1 MALVTIPRSC
11 ARLVLVV
18 GMVLALARCGGR
30 FSSLNESAEASP
42 VDGGLDASTSELSD
56 SAPDASV
63 SDALDGGSDTSAAWD
78 GEADAPGVP
87 VAWSTALVTTA
98 PGPKGPCLIDAKL
111 NPPNAEFVIIAS
123 QAVTCSQTLPPNLVD
138 FFDHSNYGP
147 FPTQWEVCIPLPVSS
162 LVLGTVALDTPVDA
176 VAESGDNMA
185 SEFGLSLEPDVTM
198 QITDLT
204 QDSATIVL
212 NGTKLYLDGTL
223 DGGGSADGTYVAL
236 RCH

>member
-1 MALVTIPRSC
+1 
-11 ARLVLVV
+11 
-18 GMVLALARCGGR
+18 
-30 FSSLNESAEASP
+30 
-42 VDGGLDASTSELSD
+42 
-56 SAPDASV
+56 
-63 SDALDGGSDTSAAWD
+63 
-78 GEADAPGVP
+78 
-87 VAWSTALVTTA
+87 
-98 PGPKGPCLIDAKL
+98 
-111 NPPNAEFVIIAS
+111 
-123 QAVTCSQTLPPNLVD
+123 
-138 FFDHSNYGP
+138 
-147 FPTQWEVCIPLPVSS
+147 VSS